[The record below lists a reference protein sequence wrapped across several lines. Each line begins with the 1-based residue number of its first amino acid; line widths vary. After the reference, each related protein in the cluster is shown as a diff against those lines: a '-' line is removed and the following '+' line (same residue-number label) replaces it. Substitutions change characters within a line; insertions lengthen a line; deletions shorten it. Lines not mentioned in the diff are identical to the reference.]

1 MDILVF
7 LCRFKFVISFCAFVE
22 EAESR
27 TILEKVVA
35 MLETGGPPPRRI
47 YIFNLGNLK
56 GDGRETI
63 KPSQFELQD
72 GTSKAEMKVDTL
84 KKVKLVLSTGT
95 KALKCIIIMHG
106 HKDQIEDMASEIRL
120 QTEE

>member
-7 LCRFKFVISFCAFVE
+7 LCRFKFMIGFCAFVE

-72 GTSKAEMKVDTL
+72 GTSKAEMKAENM
-84 KKVKLVLSTGT
+84 KKVKQVLSTGD
-95 KALKCIIIMHG
+95 KAPKCIFIVHG
-106 HKDQIEDMASEIRL
+106 NMD
-120 QTEE
+120 